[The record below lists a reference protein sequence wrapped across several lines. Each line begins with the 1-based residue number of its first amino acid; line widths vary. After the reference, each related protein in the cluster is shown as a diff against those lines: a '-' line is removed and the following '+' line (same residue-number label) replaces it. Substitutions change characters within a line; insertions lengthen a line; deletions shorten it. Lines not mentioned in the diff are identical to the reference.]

1 MLYTSAEAAKLLRK
15 LNDDKQAL
23 EQNERQTF
31 EFSAAINENIEQAR
45 PEYDYEKT
53 RAELEEIELKIR
65 KVKHAINKFNL
76 EHEVPG
82 FNMTID
88 QLLVYLPQLQ
98 HKKMKLYGM
107 KGRLAKT
114 REPVR
119 VAGTIEYTYANYDVA
134 EVKKDYDKISAELSR
149 AQLALDALN
158 TQIKFEIDL

>member
-23 EQNERQTF
+23 EQNEHQSSIF
-31 EFSAAINENIEQAR
+31 AAAINEDIEQAR

-98 HKKMKLYGM
+98 NKKMKLNVM

-114 REPVR
+114 RQPVR
-119 VAGTIEYTYANYDVA
+119 VAGTIEYIYANYDVA
-134 EVKKDYDKISAELSR
+134 KVKKDYDKISNELAR

>member
-15 LNDDKQAL
+15 LNDDKIDL
-23 EQNERQTF
+23 EENERQSST
-31 EFSAAINENIEQAR
+31 FSAAINENIEQAR

-88 QLLVYLPQLQ
+88 QLLVYLPQLKR
-98 HKKMKLYGM
+98 KKTKLNIMKS
-107 KGRLAKT
+107 RLAKT

-134 EVKKDYDKISAELSR
+134 QVKKDYDKISNELSR

-158 TQIKFEIDL
+158 TQIKFEIEL

>member
-1 MLYTSAEAAKLLRK
+1 
-15 LNDDKQAL
+15 
-23 EQNERQTF
+23 
-31 EFSAAINENIEQAR
+31 
-45 PEYDYEKT
+45 
-53 RAELEEIELKIR
+53 
-65 KVKHAINKFNL
+65 
-76 EHEVPG
+76 
-82 FNMTID
+82 MTID